1 MKLRSRIILLF
12 TISLAVNI
20 VAIWFGLTFVLDSI
34 SSNLMKKHAESIAL
48 NLEHTLVQSA
58 PSLSDLTPA
67 AIKES
72 LLITKH
78 VSDESNSFDVSKILL
93 IGSDLKVLV
102 GYPDEET
109 GADYSSHEDIRNA
122 FLREKSETVVE
133 SSVDTQGIKTSYID
147 VVLWFNLTDGT
158 PLVLEVKLDFAR
170 SILLL
175 ENQYQHI
182 ESAAIAAAIALLAIL
197 LGVLLVSISR
207 TAIRPVQRI
216 TLAMQNVGKG
226 NLDVR
231 LDEGKKDEFGVLS
244 TRFNEMVAGLKE
256 KEGLYH
262 YVSQSTVDAVRSS
275 VRDEQEHVPVR
286 RNLALFFSDV
296 RGFTTFSESRD
307 PEVVIGVL
315 NKILS
320 AQSKIIKAH
329 SGDIDKFVGDEVMAI
344 FSRTLDAAEAALE
357 IQSELGEI
365 KEELLG
371 LQIGIGIH
379 EGTVLQG
386 DVGSGEIRDFT
397 VIGDAVNTAARLESV
412 AGPGEILVSEDAL
425 RSLLKEGTWT
435 GKPKGELR
443 LKGKNIA
450 IKTFA
455 LSGRKIAEVDGQT
468 SVSPETTG

>member
-1 MKLRSRIILLF
+1 LLF
-12 TISLAVNI
+12 AVSLAVNI

-48 NLEHTLVQSA
+48 NLEHTLIQST
-58 PSLSDLTPA
+58 PSFSKLSPETVRQ
-67 AIKES
+67 S

-93 IGSDLKVLV
+93 IGSDLRVLV

-109 GADYSSHEDIRNA
+109 GADYSGHDDIRNA

-133 SSVDTQGIKTSYID
+133 SSTDAQGIKTSYID
-147 VVLWFNLTDGT
+147 VVLWFTLSDTT

-170 SILLL
+170 SIMLL

-182 ESAAIAAAIALLAIL
+182 ESAAIAAAIALLAAL

-216 TLAMQNVGKG
+216 TLAMQTVGKG

-231 LDEGKKDEFGVLS
+231 LEEGKKDEFGVLS
-244 TRFNEMVAGLKE
+244 LRFNEMVAGLKE

-275 VRDEQEHVPVR
+275 VRDEQEHVPIR
-286 RNLALFFSDV
+286 RNLALFFSDI
-296 RGFTTFSESRD
+296 RGFTSFSESRD

-320 AQSKIIKAH
+320 TQSMIIKAH
-329 SGDIDKFVGDEVMAI
+329 SGDVDKFVGDEVMAI
-344 FSRTLDAAEAALE
+344 FVNTLDAAEAALE
-357 IQSELGEI
+357 VQSELGRI
-365 KEELLG
+365 REELMG

-386 DVGSGEIRDFT
+386 DIGSGEIRDFT

-425 RSLLKEGTWT
+425 RSLLRQGAWT
-435 GKPKGELR
+435 GKPKGELK

-455 LSGRKIAEVDGQT
+455 LSGKKSGGTSGQT
-468 SVSPETTG
+468 AEFSETAG

>member
-1 MKLRSRIILLF
+1 
-12 TISLAVNI
+12 
-20 VAIWFGLTFVLDSI
+20 
-34 SSNLMKKHAESIAL
+34 
-48 NLEHTLVQSA
+48 
-58 PSLSDLTPA
+58 
-67 AIKES
+67 
-72 LLITKH
+72 
-78 VSDESNSFDVSKILL
+78 
-93 IGSDLKVLV
+93 LKVLV

-109 GADYSSHEDIRNA
+109 GTDYSSHDDIRNA
-122 FLREKSETVVE
+122 FLRKRSETVVE
-133 SSVDTQGIKTSYID
+133 SSVDAQGIKTSYID
-147 VVLWFNLTDGT
+147 VVLWFTLDDGN

-170 SILLL
+170 SIALL
-175 ENQYQHI
+175 ENQYKNI
-182 ESAAIAAAIALLAIL
+182 ESTAIVAAIALLAAL

-207 TAIRPVQRI
+207 TAIKPVQRI
-216 TLAMQNVGKG
+216 TLAMQTVGKG

-244 TRFNEMVAGLKE
+244 LRFNEMVAGLKE

-275 VRDEQEHVPVR
+275 VRDDQGHVPVR
-286 RNLALFFSDV
+286 RNLALFFSDI

-320 AQSKIIKAH
+320 AQSRIIKAH

-344 FSRTLDAAEAALE
+344 FAKTLDAAEAALE
-357 IQSELGEI
+357 IQSELGRI
-365 KEELLG
+365 REELMG

-386 DVGSGEIRDFT
+386 DVGSEEIRDFT
-397 VIGDAVNTAARLESV
+397 VIGDTVNTAARLESV

-425 RSLLKEGTWT
+425 RSLLKLGTWT
-435 GKPKGELR
+435 GKPKGELK

-455 LSGRKIAEVDGQT
+455 LSGKKAKGAGDQPDL
-468 SVSPETTG
+468 SPETAG